1 MNKSCVSKQF
11 FKFSL
16 VGAINTIIGFGSYY
30 CFLWLDCNYILAN
43 MLSWIIS
50 VFNAFYWNNKYV
62 FQNNVSWWK
71 SLIKTYISYATSL
84 ICGTILLFV
93 LVEYFEVSTKIAPI
107 CTLLLTVPMNFLFNK
122 YWTFN

>member
-1 MNKSCVSKQF
+1 MNKSCVGKQF

-16 VGAINTIIGFGSYY
+16 VGTINTIIGFCSYY

-43 MLSWIIS
+43 VLSWIIS

-93 LVEYFEVSTKIAPI
+93 LVEYFGVSTKIAPI